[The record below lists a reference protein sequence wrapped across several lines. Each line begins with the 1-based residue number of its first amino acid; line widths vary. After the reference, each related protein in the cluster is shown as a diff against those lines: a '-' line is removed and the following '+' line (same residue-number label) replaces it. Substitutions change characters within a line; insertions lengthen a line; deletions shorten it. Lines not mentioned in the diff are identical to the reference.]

1 MFITNPIDKE
11 TIVNNLP
18 NIKLSYENVIHKKV
32 YKSDIIF
39 AIPRGE
45 KCFAWFTYYLNE
57 PVCFI
62 LKLVEKKQISTIQII
77 HVSYNPSLSLG
88 TIFYGTLFNHLNNT
102 YFTVEDVVWYK
113 GQDVSTSKWF
123 AKFEIINTIMHKE
136 LNQLSYGSK
145 FVIFGLP
152 VLSND
157 INDILLNIK
166 TVNYSLHSLQFMLF
180 NNCNKHLCLSIN
192 DLNKDNHTYNN
203 IPNHA
208 HDSSL
213 HTAPINNK
221 PINTKPTNNK
231 PINTKPINTK
241 PTNNKP
247 TNNKPTNNQL
257 IFNVNADLQNDIYN
271 LYCYD
276 NSELVYYNI
285 ACVPTYATS
294 VMLNNLFRTI
304 KENNN
309 LDALEESDDENEFQN
324 ENVDR
329 YVDLSKN
336 YKMLCGY
343 NFKFKKWTP
352 IKVVTD
358 NAVCQLKDLCF
369 IK

>member
-1 MFITNPIDKE
+1 MFITNLIDKE

-39 AIPRGE
+39 AIPQGT

-62 LKLVEKKQISTIQII
+62 LELGDKKQISTIQII
-77 HVSYNPSLSLG
+77 NVSYNQSLSLG

-102 YFTVEDVVWYK
+102 YFTIEDLFWYK
-113 GQDVSTSKWF
+113 GSDVSTSKWF
-123 AKFEIINTIMHKE
+123 AKFEIINTIMRKE
-136 LNQLSYGSK
+136 INQLSYGSR

-166 TVNYSLHSLQFMLF
+166 TVHYSLHSLQFMLF
-180 NNCNKHLCLSIN
+180 NNCSKHLCLSIN
-192 DLNKDNHTYNN
+192 DLNKDNHITNRSTRTTTPSNN
-203 IPNHA
+203 NPSNHKP
-208 HDSSL
+208 S
-213 HTAPINNK
+213 NNK
-221 PINTKPTNNK
+221 PIN
-231 PINTKPINTK
+231 
-241 PTNNKP
+241 
-247 TNNKPTNNQL
+247 NQMV
-257 IFNVNADLQNDIYN
+257 FNVNADLQNDIYN
-271 LYCYD
+271 LYCYE

-294 VMLNNLFRTI
+294 VMLNNIFRTI

-324 ENVDR
+324 ENIDR

-336 YKMLCGY
+336 YKMLCVY

-358 NAVCQLKDLCF
+358 HAVCQLKDLYL